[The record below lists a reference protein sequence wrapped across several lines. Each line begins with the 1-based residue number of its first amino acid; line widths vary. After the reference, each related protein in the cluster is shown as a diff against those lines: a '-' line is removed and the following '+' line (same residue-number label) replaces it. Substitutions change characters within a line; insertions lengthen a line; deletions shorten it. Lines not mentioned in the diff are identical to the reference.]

1 MDSMLDDVMAL
12 AGSVLELP
20 LHLAYFEVMLKL
32 KTEKQKLHCLNP
44 RGPEIIPQPLTL

>member
-32 KTEKQKLHCLNP
+32 KTEVGFILLSMCQ
-44 RGPEIIPQPLTL
+44 IMDSTS